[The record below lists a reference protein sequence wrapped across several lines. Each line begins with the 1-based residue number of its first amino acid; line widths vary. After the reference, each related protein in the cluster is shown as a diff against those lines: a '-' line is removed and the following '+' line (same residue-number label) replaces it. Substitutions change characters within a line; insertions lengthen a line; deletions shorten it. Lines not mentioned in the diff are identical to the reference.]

1 MAINKTAKAQRKRRK
16 REAKERSERES
27 NPICISSDKSHPI
40 SISSDSQG
48 NTTDKDNNEDAP
60 QNVRMDIVPENDIYF
75 YHNIETEDF
84 DEANDILQY
93 MQASRDDLTID
104 EESAVEDDDDPLE
117 IFWPIFS
124 SSQNTK
130 TLPSKQKL
138 KTGKKGY
145 KKPVENPSSLS
156 GKLVP
161 RPLPRQTKHD
171 YSKNRKKALGENN
184 KIMEN
189 FLIRHKNIAQPTD
202 SPPEISSVM
211 DEQPAVPIDP
221 QLLQESLEL
230 RIETQVNQYPSA
242 PKRLPSKP
250 DAVTASREQWKEL
263 NSAIVSATTR
273 AKDKLKK
280 DPNFKYPHSMIANL
294 HEFNQLRYEFNLNAS
309 TGNKLASSDAA
320 TVIYP
325 GSNGDKWWD
334 MEQLCHQV
342 SSKAIPIFQALHPDA
357 QAVFIFDCSSA
368 HGAYGP
374 STLRVQNMNLNPGGK
389 QSRLCDTTIPYDDP
403 LIPPHLRGQ
412 IQTFCYD
419 PSNPDPTK
427 AGQPKGVQAILQ
439 ERGLWQH
446 YTQERQRLRK
456 PALKFK
462 CNSCSQSSI
471 QKDAIKRSSRLIKE
485 AEAHGYFLLESQC
498 VCEALSDNQ
507 LDDKHE
513 TSDPPENPDNNNS
526 CC

>member
-48 NTTDKDNNEDAP
+48 NTTDKDNNEDAS
-60 QNVRMDIVPENDIYF
+60 QKVRMDIVPKDNIYF
-75 YHNIETEDF
+75 HHNIETEDF

-93 MQASRDDLTID
+93 MQASRDDLTTD

-130 TLPSKQKL
+130 TLPSKRKL

-161 RPLPRQTKHD
+161 RPLPRQTKHE

-184 KIMEN
+184 NIMEN

-202 SPPEISSVM
+202 SPPEISSVV

-230 RIETQVNQYPSA
+230 RIETQVNQYLST
-242 PKRLPSKP
+242 PKKLPSKP

-273 AKDKLKK
+273 AKHKLKK
-280 DPNFKYPHSMIANL
+280 DPKFKYPHSMIANL
-294 HEFNQLRYEFNLNAS
+294 HEFNQLRYEFNLN
-309 TGNKLASSDAA
+309 
-320 TVIYP
+320 
-325 GSNGDKWWD
+325 GSARNQSQGA
-334 MEQLCHQV
+334 LCH
-342 SSKAIPIFQALHPDA
+342 PF
-357 QAVFIFDCSSA
+357 
-368 HGAYGP
+368 
-374 STLRVQNMNLNPGGK
+374 
-389 QSRLCDTTIPYDDP
+389 
-403 LIPPHLRGQ
+403 
-412 IQTFCYD
+412 
-419 PSNPDPTK
+419 
-427 AGQPKGVQAILQ
+427 
-439 ERGLWQH
+439 W
-446 YTQERQRLRK
+446 K
-456 PALKFK
+456 P
-462 CNSCSQSSI
+462 
-471 QKDAIKRSSRLIKE
+471 
-485 AEAHGYFLLESQC
+485 
-498 VCEALSDNQ
+498 CEA
-507 LDDKHE
+507 
-513 TSDPPENPDNNNS
+513 
-526 CC
+526 